1 MVKYLLTI
9 EDREKRN
16 KMAKTVIFAMG
27 QLSRQNRD
35 TNEYNRKLWDHLS
48 VISDFKLDVDSP
60 YPRPDPSQYANIK
73 PQKVSYQ
80 NNDIKFKHYGYNIQ
94 RIIQKVADYPEG
106 KKKDLLTLLCAN
118 TLKKLYMTWNRE
130 TVSDEVIS
138 LHLESLSN
146 GKLKLKDSDKLQS
159 IQQKYSKLNKK
170 KYVNGNSTKQNTSHV
185 QSNYKNRTNKKK

>member
-1 MVKYLLTI
+1 
-9 EDREKRN
+9 
-16 KMAKTVIFAMG
+16 
-27 QLSRQNRD
+27 
-35 TNEYNRKLWDHLS
+35 
-48 VISDFKLDVDSP
+48 
-60 YPRPDPSQYANIK
+60 
-73 PQKVSYQ
+73 
-80 NNDIKFKHYGYNIQ
+80 
-94 RIIQKVADYPEG
+94 
-106 KKKDLLTLLCAN
+106 
-118 TLKKLYMTWNRE
+118 MTWNRE